1 MTDISL
7 STINYQ
13 VEKRSWLIVQPGA
26 SGTGETEGGL
36 LDISA
41 LTAATHYPNGY
52 VPSGLVLGII
62 TATGLYAPYN
72 DTLANGQETAAGI
85 LFSSV
90 KVPNTAD
97 TTKDVGIAVITA
109 FATVKI
115 SKLPIAGGATGRGYY
130 DAAAKVDLKNINFI
144 A

>member
-1 MTDISL
+1 MTDISVFN
-7 STINYQ
+7 TAFQ
-13 VEKRSWLIVQPGA
+13 VEKRDWLLSPHGTDPGTTL
-26 SGTGETEGGL
+26 SGT
-36 LDISA
+36 LDVSA

-72 DTLANGQETAAGI
+72 DSLANGQEVAAGI

-90 KVPNTAD
+90 KIPNTAD
-97 TTKDVGIAVITA
+97 TTKDVGIGVLVHG
-109 FATVKI
+109 FVKI
-115 SKLPIAGGATGRGYY
+115 SKLPIANGATGRGYI
-130 DAAAKVDLKNINFI
+130 DANGQSDLKLIHFV